1 MGSTA
6 VRIAPSTLARLYA
19 TSGASTWNVTQAA
32 FAEVIEASVAH
43 RFPALPSAA
52 DLDVYL
58 ASLHLGDLAL
68 ATACRAGHDGAWEH
82 FVREVRPSLY
92 AAARTIAGDDGRE
105 LADSLYAD
113 LFGLPNSAGTSRSLL
128 AYYHGRS
135 RLVTWL
141 RSVLVQKTIDR
152 RRQTWRFTP
161 LETDEDAVAPR
172 TPTTSAGD
180 PDRDRLVGLAQV
192 ALDAAVDALDPKD
205 RIRLRLYYGQDLT
218 LARIGRLL
226 GESEATVS
234 RRLERAR
241 RSLRSAVEQTL
252 RRQHGL
258 SDAAVRQSF
267 EYASEAPELQLDRL
281 LSRAQDG

>member
-6 VRIAPSTLARLYA
+6 VRIDPSTLARLFA
-19 TSGASTWNVTQAA
+19 TSGASTWNVTPAA
-32 FAEVIEASVAH
+32 FAEVIETSVAH
-43 RFPALPSAA
+43 RFPAPPSAS

-68 ATACRAGHDGAWEH
+68 ATACRAGHDSAWEH

-92 AAARTIAGDDGRE
+92 ATARTIAGDDGRE

-113 LFGLPNSAGTSRSLL
+113 LFGLPNASGTSRSLL

-172 TPTTSAGD
+172 AATTSAGD

-241 RSLRSAVEQTL
+241 RSLRSAVEQML

-258 SDAAVRQSF
+258 TDAAVRQSF
-267 EYASEAPELQLDRL
+267 EYAAEAPELQLDRL
-281 LSRAQDG
+281 LSRTQDG